1 MRKTRGGWGETGRRS
16 HIELQ
21 KSRASYFRFARFN
34 TSPLYYLRAWHWLRP
49 VMTKVRL
56 RSDTYFFMT
65 RTLCELRPTQILF
78 RPAELIQTLIL
89 IATEPFSLKVE
100 KWSFRSKCVFYNNL
114 WIAWKVR
121 RLNQSRSKGEIP
133 SRARRKRTAESFQT
147 ETGVPNSFRRRTF
160 HVLNS
165 TY

>member
-34 TSPLYYLRAWHWLRP
+34 TSPLYYLRAWHRLRWLRP
-49 VMTKVRL
+49 VKTKARL

-89 IATEPFSLKVE
+89 IAAEPFSLKVE
-100 KWSFRSKCVFYNNL
+100 KCSFRSNCLQNAFFIIIYGSPEKF
-114 WIAWKVR
+114 
-121 RLNQSRSKGEIP
+121 
-133 SRARRKRTAESFQT
+133 
-147 ETGVPNSFRRRTF
+147 GV
-160 HVLNS
+160 
-165 TY
+165 